1 MNMPGGIK
9 YMLPKRSSCFRDCL
23 EDFRKILI
31 ACEAV
36 LGGGLMS

>member
-1 MNMPGGIK
+1 MNTLCDIK
-9 YMLPKRSSCFRDCL
+9 YMLSKRSSCFRDCL

-31 ACEAV
+31 ACETV